1 MQVFKLFSIYL
12 KYLKNLMLV
21 STVTGCVLISAL
33 ALSVCVP
40 VGITRSAVELRFC
53 EILPGFK

>member
-1 MQVFKLFSIYL
+1 MQILKLFSIYL
-12 KYLKNLMLV
+12 KYLQNLMLV
-21 STVTGCVLISAL
+21 STVTGCILISAF
-33 ALSVCVP
+33 ALSVCVA

>member
-1 MQVFKLFSIYL
+1 MEILKLFSIYL
-12 KYLKNLMLV
+12 KYLQNLMLV
-21 STVTGCVLISAL
+21 STVTGCILISAF

>member
-21 STVTGCVLISAL
+21 STVTGCVLISAF
-33 ALSVCVP
+33 ALSVCVS